1 MATLIMRIVI
11 LTGGSEIVAAALAEA
26 FCKAKIPIA
35 IVSLV
40 DKSILRE
47 AVPDTPYGELVW
59 PPVSTKESAKQLIGL
74 LRSWGAD
81 QSDRWPI
88 LPTEDGGLRLLLEQ
102 RRLIESVSVFGR
114 ARALQLG
121 GLDKAELFTWLEQNG
136 CADIIAPTRAIQS
149 ISEVKEAVAE
159 LGGKCV
165 IKPAL
170 KPLSMQLTGMP
181 AKAFMTADYPDQE
194 TLEEALSAAW
204 NVADQWIVQPHLVT
218 PSIGEAVFW
227 GVRDGQG
234 DLIGMGAVER
244 WKQPRNG
251 GTGCWV
257 MTRNDLTES
266 LQPLASRILET
277 IDFVGICE
285 LPFLL
290 DSKKK
295 WQLLELNPRPWL
307 QVGLAHAAGAP
318 LELMVVKVLQGLPV
332 QSIMPRDQVAW
343 VNLERLLMAAWS
355 GEQGTRWNALRRA
368 FQVWRNA
375 ETVAIYDSSLPHIRR
390 RWLMRLAGKA
400 WKRLHA

>member
-1 MATLIMRIVI
+1 MRVII
-11 LTGGSEIVAAALAEA
+11 LTGGSEIVAAALVEA
-26 FCKAKIPIA
+26 FVKAKIPIA

-40 DKSILRE
+40 DKSIFRK
-47 AVPDTPYGELVW
+47 VTPDTPYGELMW
-59 PPVSTKESAKQLIGL
+59 PPVSAEQAAHRITDL
-74 LRSWGAD
+74 LRSWGA
-81 QSDRWPI
+81 SKNERWPI

-102 RRLIESVSVFGR
+102 RELIESVGVFGR

-121 GLDKAELFTWLEQNG
+121 GLDKAELFTWLKQKG
-136 CADIIAPTRAIQS
+136 CADIIAPTCVIRS
-149 ISEVKEAVAE
+149 IAEVKEAVAE

-181 AKAFMTADYPDQE
+181 AKAFMTVDYPEQE
-194 TLEEALSAAW
+194 TLEQALAASW
-204 NVADQWIVQPHLVT
+204 SIADQWVVQPHLAT
-218 PSIGEAVFW
+218 PTMGEAVFW
-227 GVRDGQG
+227 GVRDEHGG
-234 DLIGMGAVER
+234 LIGMGAVER

-266 LQPLASRILET
+266 LRPLASRVLEA

-290 DSKKK
+290 DGKKK

-307 QVGLAHAAGAP
+307 QVGLAYAAGAP
-318 LELMVVKVLQGLPV
+318 LELIVANVLQGKEV
-332 QSIMPRDQVAW
+332 QTIMPRDQVAW

-355 GEQGTRWNALRRA
+355 GEQGPRWNALRKA

-375 ETVAIYDSSLPHIRR
+375 ETVAIYDSSLPRIRS

-400 WKRLHA
+400 WTRLRA

>member
-1 MATLIMRIVI
+1 MRIVI

-26 FCKAKIPIA
+26 FFEARIPIA

-47 AVPDTPYGELVW
+47 VTPDTPYGELVW
-59 PPVSTKESAKQLIGL
+59 PPVSAEEAAKQLIGL
-74 LRSWGAD
+74 LCSWGAD
-81 QSDRWPI
+81 QNDRWPI

-102 RRLIESVSVFGR
+102 RELIESVSVFGR

-121 GLDKAELFTWLEQNG
+121 GLDKAELFTWLEQQG
-136 CADIIAPTRAIQS
+136 CADIIAPTCVIQS
-149 ISEVKEAVAE
+149 ISQVKEAVAR

-181 AKAFMTADYPDQE
+181 AKAFMTTDYPDQE
-194 TLEEALSAAW
+194 TLEEVLSAAW
-204 NVADQWIVQPHLVT
+204 NVADRWIVQPHLVT

-266 LQPLASRILET
+266 LRPLASRILET

-290 DSKKK
+290 DSNKK

-318 LELMVVKVLQGLPV
+318 LELIVAKVLQGQPM
-332 QSIMPRDQVAW
+332 QSIMPRDQIAW

-355 GEQGTRWNALRRA
+355 GEQGPRWNALRRA

-375 ETVAIYDSSLPHIRR
+375 ETVAIYGSSLPHIRR
-390 RWLMRLAGKA
+390 RWLMRLAGKV
-400 WKRLHA
+400 WTRLRA